1 MEVSMLDAAW
11 EAAVIM
17 ADPTRLMFLATGVLV
32 GLALGVI
39 PGLGGIVGMAL
50 LLPFTFD
57 LDQYSA
63 FALLLGMG
71 SVTTTSDTIPAVLF
85 GVPGA
90 RRRLFSTA
98 PLWRARDRPGVPS
111 APPIPLRCWAA
122 FSAPCCWR

>member
-1 MEVSMLDAAW
+1 MEVDMLVTAWKAAL
-11 EAAVIM
+11 IIS
-17 ADPTRLMFLATGVLV
+17 DPLRLLYLFGGVLV

-57 LDQYSA
+57 LDPYTA

-85 GVPGA
+85 GVPG
-90 RRRLFSTA
+90 TA
-98 PLWRARDRPGVPS
+98 G
-111 APPIPLRCWAA
+111 WAA
-122 FSAPCCWR
+122 TILDGHPLARQGQAGTAGSWITEGRNGCS